1 MLARRECQRARQP
14 LPTTE
19 LEFEAEVVRVGWP
32 AGFIRTVTDAGR
44 PWGVPPEGRVARRE
58 AGRIAP
64 RRRDRHAAH
73 GPPNPPAKTRRK
85 ARAPHRQ
92 RLLARPERMETPS
105 RRTAPTPLRLSRN
118 SRRVRSVA
126 GIQS

>member
-1 MLARRECQRARQP
+1 MLARRERQRARQP

-19 LEFEAEVVRVGWP
+19 LEFEAGVVRVGWP

-44 PWGVPPEGRVARRE
+44 PWGVRPEGRVARRE

-73 GPPNPPAKTRRK
+73 GPPPPAKTHRK
-85 ARAPHRQ
+85 ARALHRQ
-92 RLLARPERMETPS
+92 RLLARSERMESPS
-105 RRTAPTPLRLSRN
+105 RRIAPTPLRLSRN

-126 GIQS
+126 GIQL